1 MKLKKLLVNVMVLA
15 TLLIGWT
22 SLAGAW
28 TFTVDTYSHVGT
40 EQLRGTVPGA
50 TYWARGGTV
59 INDSEAPAELS
70 VDLYYG
76 TFNGQ
81 WQWSSDH
88 GVNWNNIDPSS
99 LSWTHTVNSG
109 DSVSLRVVL
118 IDENDVI
125 YHILSTSPYG
135 IADESLGEAY
145 YYAFSPNANY
155 YSDFSTGEVS
165 ISGYVAVII
174 D

>member
-1 MKLKKLLVNVMVLA
+1 MVKKLLVNGMVLA
-15 TLLIGWT
+15 TLIIGWA

-50 TYWARGGTV
+50 TYWARGGNTT
-59 INDSEAPAELS
+59 NDSAAPAELS

-76 TFNGQ
+76 NFNGQ
-81 WQWSSDH
+81 WQWSPDH
-88 GVNWNNIDPSS
+88 GVTWFSIDPSITN
-99 LSWTHTVNSG
+99 WTQTVNSG

-118 IDENDVI
+118 LDANDVI

-135 IADESLGEAY
+135 IADESLGDAY
-145 YYAFSPNANY
+145 YFAFSPNAY
-155 YSDFSTGEVS
+155 YYNDFSTGEVG
-165 ISGYVAVII
+165 ISGYVAVILN
-174 D
+174 